1 MLRLDNAGHD
11 GQLPVKLSMVPVRL
25 DCPSEEER
33 YFVYFSIYLSI
44 YILIYIFVFV
54 VVSLDILIFLYFYL
68 SSVYS
73 ISTNGT
79 YLTL

>member
-33 YFVYFSIYLSI
+33 YFVYFCI
-44 YILIYIFVFV
+44 YILTYIFVFV

-68 SSVYS
+68 LYILYPPMVP
-73 ISTNGT
+73 T
-79 YLTL
+79 